1 MKAWGPELPETHDVI
16 VVGSG
21 AGGLMAAAV
30 AADAGLRVAVLEK
43 SGLFGGTSA
52 VSAGTVWVPGN
63 PYMSEAGRVDDPA
76 LALRYLERTTGGKTP
91 RELLARLVETG
102 PRMLEF
108 ARAAG
113 LELDVAAYFPDY
125 RQEFDGAMPGARSL
139 QPRLFDRNEL
149 GPLRDT
155 LRFDTNQLPYTMG
168 EFKQWGSWVNFPWEE
183 LRDRAE
189 RGIVGRGAAL
199 VGPLFAYCLARGVR
213 FASDARVT
221 SLLTSDDGDDRDDT
235 ANGVG
240 AAVTGVEVDGRRL
253 RATRGVVLACG
264 GFEWDAAMVAE
275 YVDAEI
281 AARCSPPHNTGDGH
295 RMAAAAGASF
305 ANMGEAWWAPM
316 AIVPGQEIEGE
327 QVGRH
332 LRTERQGPGTIIVDS
347 RGRRFVNESQDYNSL
362 IRAVHRA
369 ERETG
374 PHLPMYVLFDQRF
387 LDRYGFITYRST
399 SGQPTPDWLLS
410 AESVGELAAALAM
423 EPGTLNATLERF
435 NAFAVEGKDE
445 DFGRG
450 QSIYDAYGGDVTNPY
465 PNPNLAPITEGP
477 FYALP
482 VMPGAFGTS
491 GGVRTD
497 DLGRALTADD
507 TVIAGLF
514 AVGNVS
520 SHPCA
525 AGYPG
530 AGATLGPAMTMG
542 YTAAKAIVLKGGDL
556 SG

>member
-1 MKAWGPELPETHDVI
+1 MQVWDSGLPDTHDVI

-30 AADAGLRVAVLEK
+30 AADAGLSVAVLEK

-63 PYMSEAGRVDDPA
+63 PYMSEAGRVDDPE
-76 LALRYLERTTGGKTP
+76 LALRYLEHTTRGKTP
-91 RELLARLVETG
+91 RELLVRLVETG
-102 PRMLEF
+102 PQMLEF
-108 ARAAG
+108 ARACG

-139 QPRLFDRNEL
+139 QPRLFDRNQL
-149 GPLRDT
+149 GALRDA

-168 EFKQWGSWVNFPWEE
+168 EFKQWGSWENFPWQE

-199 VGPLFAYCLARGVR
+199 VGPLLAYCLTRGVR
-213 FASDARVT
+213 FASEARVT
-221 SLLTSDDGDDRDDT
+221 SLLTSDDGDCRT
-235 ANGVG
+235 
-240 AAVTGVEVDGRRL
+240 VTGVEVDGRRL
-253 RATRGVVLACG
+253 HATRGVVLACG
-264 GFEWDAAMVAE
+264 GFEWDTEMVAE

-281 AARCSPPHNTGDGH
+281 EARCSPPYNTGDGH

-316 AIVPGQEIEGE
+316 AIVPGQEIEGH

-332 LRTERQGPGTIIVDS
+332 LRTERQGPGTIIVD
-347 RGRRFVNESQDYNSL
+347 RHGRRFVNESQDYNSL
-362 IRAVHRA
+362 IRAAHRA

-374 PHLPMYVLFDQRF
+374 PHLPMHVVFDQRF

-399 SGQPTPDWLLS
+399 SGQPTPGWLLK
-410 AESVGELAAALAM
+410 AESVAELADRLGMAPDTLA
-423 EPGTLNATLERF
+423 GTLERF
-435 NAFAVEGKDE
+435 NGFAAEGKDE

-450 QSIYDAYGGDVTNPY
+450 QNIYDAYGGDAANPY
-465 PNPNLAPITEGP
+465 PNPSLAPITEGP
-477 FYALP
+477 FYAMQ

-491 GGVRTD
+491 GGIRTD
-497 DLGRALTADD
+497 DLGRALTAEGA
-507 TVIAGLF
+507 VIAGLF

-520 SHPCA
+520 SSPCA

-530 AGATLGPAMTMG
+530 AGATLGPALTMG
-542 YTAAKAIVLKGGDL
+542 YAAAKAMVRSA
-556 SG
+556 SGH

>member
-30 AADAGLRVAVLEK
+30 AADAGLRVAVPEK
-43 SGLFGGTSA
+43 SGLFGGP
-52 VSAGTVWVPGN
+52 SAGSAGPVWVTGN

-76 LALRYLERTTGGKTP
+76 LALRYLERTTDGKTP

-102 PRMLEF
+102 PEMLEF
-108 ARAAG
+108 ARDRG
-113 LELDVAAYFPDY
+113 LELDVAASFPDY

-149 GPLRDT
+149 GPLRDS

-168 EFKQWGSWVNFPWEE
+168 EVKQWGSWENFPWEE

-199 VGPLFAYCLARGVR
+199 VGPLFAYCLTRGVR
-213 FASDARVT
+213 FASEARVT
-221 SLLTSDDGDDRDDT
+221 SLLTS
-235 ANGVG
+235 G
-240 AAVTGVEVDGRRL
+240 AGNDPAVTGVEVDGRRL

-264 GFEWDAAMVAE
+264 GFEWDTEMVAQ
-275 YVDAEI
+275 YIDGEI
-281 AARCSPPHNTGDGH
+281 EARCSPPHNTGDGH

-362 IRAVHRA
+362 VRAAHRA

-374 PHLPMYVLFDQRF
+374 PRLPMYVVFDQRF

-410 AESVGELAAALAM
+410 AESVGALAAALAM
-423 EPGTLNATLERF
+423 EPGTLN
-435 NAFAVEGKDE
+435 
-445 DFGRG
+445 
-450 QSIYDAYGGDVTNPY
+450 
-465 PNPNLAPITEGP
+465 
-477 FYALP
+477 
-482 VMPGAFGTS
+482 
-491 GGVRTD
+491 
-497 DLGRALTADD
+497 
-507 TVIAGLF
+507 
-514 AVGNVS
+514 
-520 SHPCA
+520 
-525 AGYPG
+525 
-530 AGATLGPAMTMG
+530 
-542 YTAAKAIVLKGGDL
+542 
-556 SG
+556 

>member
-1 MKAWGPELPETHDVI
+1 MKVWHPELPEAHDVI

-21 AGGLMAAAV
+21 ASGLTAAAV
-30 AADAGLRVAVLEK
+30 AADAGLSVAVLEK

-63 PYMSEAGRVDDPA
+63 PYMRQVGRPDDPA
-76 LALRYLERTTGGKTP
+76 LALRYLEQSTFGKTP
-91 RELLARLVETG
+91 PAVLRRLVDTG
-102 PRMLEF
+102 QEMLEF
-108 ARAAG
+108 ARSCG

-149 GPLRDT
+149 GVLRDA

-168 EFKQWGSWVNFPWEE
+168 EFKAWGSWENFPWEE
-183 LRDRAE
+183 LRERAE

-199 VGPLFAYCLARGVR
+199 VGPLLAYCLSRGVR
-213 FASDARVT
+213 FASEARVT
-221 SLLTSDDGDDRDDT
+221 SLLTADDGDGR
-235 ANGVG
+235 
-240 AAVTGVEVDGRRL
+240 AVTGVEAGGRRL

-264 GFEWDAAMVAE
+264 GFEWDAEMVAA
-275 YVDAEI
+275 YVDGDI

-332 LRTERQGPGTIIVDS
+332 LRTERQGPGTIIVD
-347 RGRRFVNESQDYNSL
+347 RHGRRFVNESQDYNSL
-362 IRAVHRA
+362 VRAAHRA

-374 PHLPMYVLFDQRF
+374 PRLPMYVVFDQRF

-399 SGQPTPDWLLS
+399 SGGPVPGWLLK
-410 AESVGELAAALAM
+410 AESVAELAGRLGM
-423 EPGTLNATLERF
+423 NPDILNATLTRF
-435 NAFAVEGKDE
+435 NAFAVAGKDE

-450 QSIYDAYGGDVTNPY
+450 QNIYDAYGGDVTNPY
-465 PNPNLAPITEGP
+465 PNPNLAPITEEP
-477 FYALP
+477 FYAMR

-497 DLGRALTADD
+497 DLGRALTAED
-507 TVIAGLF
+507 TVITGLF

-542 YTAAKAIVLKGGDL
+542 YAAAKAIAANAGRPGGL
-556 SG
+556 PF

>member
-1 MKAWGPELPETHDVI
+1 MKVWDPRSPELPETHDVI

-30 AADAGLRVAVLEK
+30 AADAGLSVAVLEK

-63 PYMSEAGRVDDPA
+63 PYMSEIGRVDDPA
-76 LALRYLERTTGGKTP
+76 LALRYLEQATAGKTP
-91 RELLARLVETG
+91 PELLRRLVDTG
-102 PRMLEF
+102 PEMLEF
-108 ARAAG
+108 ARSCG
-113 LELDVAAYFPDY
+113 LVLDVAAYFPDY

-149 GPLRDT
+149 GALRDT

-168 EFKQWGSWVNFPWEE
+168 EFKKWGSWENFPWEE

-199 VGPLFAYCLARGVR
+199 VGPLVAYCLAHGVR
-213 FASDARVT
+213 FASEARVT
-221 SLLTSDDGDDRDDT
+221 SLLT
-235 ANGVG
+235 NGG
-240 AAVTGVEVDGRRL
+240 AVTGIEAGGRRL
-253 RATRGVVLACG
+253 RAARGVVLACG
-264 GFEWDAAMVAE
+264 GFEWDSEMVAQ
-275 YVDAEI
+275 YVDGEI
-281 AARCSPPHNTGDGH
+281 TARCSPPHNTGDGH

-305 ANMGEAWWAPM
+305 ANMSEAWWAPM
-316 AIVPGQEIEGE
+316 GIVPGQEIECR

-332 LRTERQGPGTIIVDS
+332 LRTERQGPGTIIVD
-347 RGRRFVNESQDYNSL
+347 RHGRRFINESQDYNSL
-362 IRAVHRA
+362 IRAAHRA

-374 PHLPMYVLFDQRF
+374 PHLPMHVVFDQRF

-399 SGQPTPDWLLS
+399 SGKPTPDWLLK
-410 AESVGELAAALAM
+410 AESVAELAERLGM
-423 EPGTLNATLERF
+423 DPGTLQATLDRF
-435 NAFAVEGKDE
+435 NEFAVEGKDE
-445 DFGRG
+445 DFARG
-450 QSIYDAYGGDVTNPY
+450 QNIYDAYGGDVTNPY

-477 FYALP
+477 FYSLP

-497 DLGRALTADD
+497 DLGRALTATD
-507 TVIAGLF
+507 TVITGLF

-542 YTAAKAIVLKGGDL
+542 YTAAKTIVRNAR
-556 SG
+556 

>member
-1 MKAWGPELPETHDVI
+1 MKVWDSELPETHDVI

-30 AADAGLRVAVLEK
+30 AVAAGLNVTVLEK

-63 PYMSEAGRVDDPA
+63 PYMGEAGRVDDPA
-76 LALRYLERTTGGKTP
+76 LALRYLEQATAGKTP
-91 RELLARLVETG
+91 AELLRRLIDTG
-102 PRMLEF
+102 PEMLEF
-108 ARAAG
+108 ARGCG
-113 LELDVAAYFPDY
+113 LVLDVAAYFPDY

-149 GPLRDT
+149 GALRDA

-168 EFKQWGSWVNFPWEE
+168 EFKKWGSWENFPWEE

-189 RGIVGRGAAL
+189 RGTVGRGAAL
-199 VGPLFAYCLARGVR
+199 VGPLFAYCLAHGVR
-213 FASDARVT
+213 FASEARVT
-221 SLLTSDDGDDRDDT
+221 ALLTTG
-235 ANGVG
+235 G
-240 AAVTGVEVDGRRL
+240 AVTGVEVDSRRL
-253 RATRGVVLACG
+253 RAARGVVLACG
-264 GFEWDAAMVAE
+264 GFEWDKDMVAE
-275 YVDAEI
+275 YVSDDI
-281 AARCSPPHNTGDGH
+281 AARCSPPHNTGEGH

-305 ANMGEAWWAPM
+305 ANMSEAWWAPM
-316 AIVPGQEIEGE
+316 GIVPGEEIDGE

-332 LRTERQGPGTIIVDS
+332 LRTERQGPGTIIVD
-347 RGRRFVNESQDYNSL
+347 RHGRRFINESQDYNNL
-362 IRAVHRA
+362 IRAAHRA

-374 PHLPMYVLFDQRF
+374 PHLPMYVVFDQRF

-399 SGQPTPDWLLS
+399 SGQPTPGWLLA
-410 AESVGELAAALAM
+410 AESVSALAAALDM
-423 EPGTLNATLERF
+423 SPGTLSATLERF
-435 NAFAVEGKDE
+435 NAFAIEGKDE

-450 QSIYDAYGGDVTNPY
+450 QNIYDAYGGDVTNPY

-477 FYALP
+477 FYSMR

-507 TVIAGLF
+507 RVIPGLF

-542 YTAAKAIVLKGGDL
+542 YAAARAIAANAG
-556 SG
+556 

>member
-1 MKAWGPELPETHDVI
+1 MRLWDPESPELPETQDVI

-30 AADAGLRVAVLEK
+30 AASAGLSVAVLEK

-63 PYMSEAGRVDDPA
+63 PYMSEVGRVDDPE
-76 LALRYLERTTGGKTP
+76 LALRYLEQATAGKTP
-91 RELLARLVETG
+91 EPLLRRLVDTG
-102 PRMLEF
+102 PEMLEF
-108 ARAAG
+108 ARDCG

-125 RQEFDGAMPGARSL
+125 KQGFDGAMPGARSL

-149 GPLRDT
+149 GALRDA

-168 EFKQWGSWVNFPWEE
+168 EFKKWGSWENFPWDE

-213 FASDARVT
+213 FASEARVT
-221 SLLTSDDGDDRDDT
+221 SLLTSDQGT
-235 ANGVG
+235 
-240 AAVTGVEVDGRRL
+240 VTGVEVDGAAL
-253 RATRGVVLACG
+253 HATRGVVLACG
-264 GFEWDAAMVAE
+264 GFEWDKNMVAE
-275 YVDAEI
+275 YVDAAIE
-281 AARCSPPHNTGDGH
+281 ARCSPPHNTGDGH

-316 AIVPGQEIEGE
+316 AIVPGQEIEGQ

-347 RGRRFVNESQDYNSL
+347 SGRRFINESQDYNSL
-362 IRAVHRA
+362 IRAAHRA
-369 ERETG
+369 EKESG
-374 PHLPMYVLFDQRF
+374 PHLPMYVVFDQRF

-399 SGQPTPDWLLS
+399 SGEPTPGWLLR
-410 AESVGELAAALAM
+410 AESAGQLASKLDM
-423 EPGTLNATLERF
+423 NPDTLNATLERF
-435 NAFAVEGKDE
+435 NAFAIEGKDE

-450 QSIYDAYGGDVTNPY
+450 QNIYDAYGGDVANPY

-477 FYALP
+477 FYAMQ

-497 DLGRALTADD
+497 DLGRALTAQD

-520 SHPCA
+520 SSPCA

-530 AGATLGPAMTMG
+530 AGATLGPALTMG
-542 YTAAKAIVLKGGDL
+542 YTAAKTIVRNPR
-556 SG
+556 

>member
-1 MKAWGPELPETHDVI
+1 MKVWDPRSPELPETHDVI

-30 AADAGLRVAVLEK
+30 AADAGLSVAVLEK

-63 PYMSEAGRVDDPA
+63 PYMSEIGRVDDPA
-76 LALRYLERTTGGKTP
+76 LALRYLEQATAGKTP
-91 RELLARLVETG
+91 PELLRRLVDTG
-102 PRMLEF
+102 PEMLEF
-108 ARAAG
+108 ARSCG
-113 LELDVAAYFPDY
+113 LVLDVAAYFPDY

-149 GPLRDT
+149 GALRDT

-168 EFKQWGSWVNFPWEE
+168 EFKKWGSWENFPWEE

-199 VGPLFAYCLARGVR
+199 VGPLVAYCLAHGVR
-213 FASDARVT
+213 FASEARVT
-221 SLLTSDDGDDRDDT
+221 SLLT
-235 ANGVG
+235 NGG
-240 AAVTGVEVDGRRL
+240 AVTGVEAGGRRL
-253 RATRGVVLACG
+253 RAARGVVLACG
-264 GFEWDAAMVAE
+264 GFEWDSEMVAQ
-275 YVDAEI
+275 YVDGEI
-281 AARCSPPHNTGDGH
+281 TARCSPPHNTGDGH

-305 ANMGEAWWAPM
+305 ANMSEAWWAPM
-316 AIVPGQEIEGE
+316 GIVPGQEIECR

-332 LRTERQGPGTIIVDS
+332 LRTERQGPGTIIVD
-347 RGRRFVNESQDYNSL
+347 RHGRRFINESQDYNSL
-362 IRAVHRA
+362 IRAAHRA

-374 PHLPMYVLFDQRF
+374 PHLPMHVVFDQRF

-399 SGQPTPDWLLS
+399 SGKPTPDWLLK
-410 AESVGELAAALAM
+410 AESVAELAERLGM
-423 EPGTLNATLERF
+423 DHGTLQATLDRF
-435 NAFAVEGKDE
+435 NEFAVEGKDE
-445 DFGRG
+445 DFARG
-450 QSIYDAYGGDVTNPY
+450 QNIYDAYGGDVTNPY

-477 FYALP
+477 FYSLP

-497 DLGRALTADD
+497 DLGRALTATD
-507 TVIAGLF
+507 TVITGLL

-542 YTAAKAIVLKGGDL
+542 YTAAKTIVRNAR
-556 SG
+556 